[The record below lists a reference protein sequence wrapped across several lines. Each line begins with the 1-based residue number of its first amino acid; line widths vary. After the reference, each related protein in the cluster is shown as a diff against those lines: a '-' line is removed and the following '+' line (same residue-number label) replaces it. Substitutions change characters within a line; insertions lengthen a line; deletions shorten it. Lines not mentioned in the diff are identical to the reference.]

1 FIFDKSGNLFATVRL
16 EGTGALICSA
26 DGTCL
31 YNWKKVRLKTKFDSA
46 LLFEHDDD
54 IYLVSRRSLDGDID
68 KLKNRTTET
77 KRRARNLI
85 RYSITRKVTALY
97 KLNKKDLSVTLVTD
111 FPSTGDNAIPGISKL
126 DNDNYV
132 LMNYSSDIH
141 GKKKNWIRGQLG
153 KTYIYWTTL
162 HFGAK

>member
-1 FIFDKSGNLFATVRL
+1 MRL

-46 LLFEHDDD
+46 LMFTHNDD
-54 IYLVSRRSLDGDID
+54 IYLISRRSLDGDID
-68 KLKNRTTET
+68 KLKNRTSET
-77 KRRARNLI
+77 KGRARNLI

-97 KLNKKDLSVTLVTD
+97 KLNKKELSVTHVMD
-111 FPSTGDNAIPGISKL
+111 FPSTGDTAFPGISQL
-126 DNDNYV
+126 DENNYV

-141 GKKKNWIRGQLG
+141 GRKKSWIDGQFG
-153 KTYIYWTTL
+153 KTYIYWTKL
-162 HFGAK
+162 HFDTSK